1 MASPVLKSF
10 PCLECLHVNPEVT
23 GPSLALVI
31 FLLFNP
37 KLSEK
42 AGRLKSVLPIPSQL
56 NVAFSQGARGT
67 PDGTHNPKNV
77 THEKRL
83 SPRAEALLTRGRAT
97 NPPPTLKIISF
108 FFHDER
114 RSKLSIQTYANGAL
128 CSARTFPIQN

>member
-1 MASPVLKSF
+1 MAVTIPKMPISSCFLFGFSFLFFVDLIANILKISAESKLLQYF
-10 PCLECLHVNPEVT
+10 GQIIVSMC
-23 GPSLALVI
+23 AL
-31 FLLFNP
+31 
-37 KLSEK
+37 
-42 AGRLKSVLPIPSQL
+42 
-56 NVAFSQGARGT
+56 AFSQGARGT
-67 PDGTHNPKNV
+67 PDGTHNPQNV

-128 CSARTFPIQN
+128 CSARTFPI